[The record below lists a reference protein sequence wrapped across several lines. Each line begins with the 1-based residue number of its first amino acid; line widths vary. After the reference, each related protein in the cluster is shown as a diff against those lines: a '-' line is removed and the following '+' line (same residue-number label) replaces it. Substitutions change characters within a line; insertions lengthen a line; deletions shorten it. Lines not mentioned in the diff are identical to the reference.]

1 MLTVIFHKG
10 CQPASLYMNSYQS
23 AFHITITC
31 DMVGT
36 DIYPLPKKRLFS
48 RRIFPCLKGGMW
60 EFFPEK
66 YGIFCCPSSPYIP
79 RPLEITTETLIFFP
93 FRYSTVRTH
102 FWGCWKTQETKHPS
116 KHPLHENFH
125 LLKPKS
131 WRFGSQSKWFPG
143 FSNISGVSRVEIKQI
158 RGLSGMSRIWYWIST
173 RIRTCTNI

>member
-125 LLKPKS
+125 LLKTKVM
-131 WRFGSQSKWFPG
+131 KVWF
-143 FSNISGVSRVEIKQI
+143 SIEMI
-158 RGLSGMSRIWYWIST
+158 SRIFKYIWSFQGWNWNQT
-173 RIRTCTNI
+173 NPRIIRNVQDMILDINQN